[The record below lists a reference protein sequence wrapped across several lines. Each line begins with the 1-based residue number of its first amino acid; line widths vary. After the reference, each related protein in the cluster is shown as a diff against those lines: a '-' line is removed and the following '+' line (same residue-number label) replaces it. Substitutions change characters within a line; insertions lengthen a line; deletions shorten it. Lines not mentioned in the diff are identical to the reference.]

1 MQRDPRLKALLELF
15 AHNKPLT
22 WQDGTWKEASST
34 TVLNDEY
41 PLNYYLVKAAEHA
54 YADNVHTEATVEIP
68 YVVKAFGGNKGKMSD
83 KRGFGSDGLYC
94 PGGFS
99 KVFMSGETKSNSRRF
114 LSHLEVPPASSQH
127 PTSTL

>member
-1 MQRDPRLKALLELF
+1 MQRDHLLKVLLELF

-34 TVLNDEY
+34 TVLNNEY
-41 PLNYYLVKAAEHA
+41 PLNYYLVKATEHA
-54 YADNVHTEATVEIP
+54 YADNTHNEGTVGIP
-68 YVVKAFGGNKGKMSD
+68 YAVKAFGGSKGKMSD
-83 KRGFGSDGLYC
+83 KRGFGSEGLYC
-94 PGGFS
+94 EGGFG
-99 KVFMSGETKSNSRRF
+99 KVFMSGEKRSNSRRF